1 MVLIVQSIHRNK
13 IAFFGTSHTFGDCK
27 EGINHNEGQVRFVET
42 PWPALFA
49 KKLNKEFYNFGIG
62 GSDNMTMLDAI
73 LEAFN
78 RGTMDD
84 VDTLILEPRLSFD
97 TVRLPYDN
105 INYDVMAES
114 KWGKIDYS
122 THWLDVGRHTQ
133 EYGWPQPIPLTESLW
148 IRFALMDLD
157 NVQQFTR
164 RMNAD
169 YVGSDKSIE
178 DKDIRKYVELTK
190 LYISNS
196 KYLYYLNLQFIK
208 NVYMLCK
215 GHGIDFYWLNFESYD
230 FEDTKT
236 FFDNDKNLIDVCLN
250 PIKNVRTH
258 IREIQ
263 PDKFKEFQCSCTH
276 FNDKAQPHI
285 SSYLLKGYNERTNS

>member
-13 IAFFGTSHTFGDCK
+13 IAFFGTSHTYGDCA
-27 EGINHNEGQVRFVET
+27 EGISHNKNQKKFLKN

-62 GSDNMTMLDAI
+62 GSDNTTMLDAI

-105 INYDVMAES
+105 INYNVMAES

-122 THWLDVGRHTQ
+122 THWLDAGRHTQ
-133 EYGWPQPIPLTESLW
+133 EHDWSQPTPLTESLW
-148 IRFALMDLD
+148 IRFALIDL
-157 NVQQFTR
+157 NKEEKFKK

-190 LYISNS
+190 LYMSNS

-215 GHGIDFYWLNFESYD
+215 GHGIDFYWLNFESYP
-230 FEDTKT
+230 FEDVKT

-250 PIKNVRTH
+250 PTKNVRTH

-263 PDKFKEFQCSCTH
+263 PEKFREFECSCKH

>member
-1 MVLIVQSIHRNK
+1 MSKRNK
-13 IAFFGTSHTFGDCK
+13 IAFFGTSHTYGDCA
-27 EGINHNEGQVRFVET
+27 EGINHHEGQVRFVEK
-42 PWPALFA
+42 PWPVWFA

-62 GSDNMTMLDAI
+62 GADNTTMLDAI

-97 TVRLPYDN
+97 TVRLPYDHTGYN
-105 INYDVMAES
+105 VSPEGKY
-114 KWGKIDYS
+114 GKIDYS
-122 THWLDVGRHTQ
+122 THWLDAGRHTQ
-133 EYGWPQPIPLTESLW
+133 EHDWSQPTPLTESLW

-157 NVQQFTR
+157 NDANFKR

-169 YVGSDKSIE
+169 YIGNINDKSMV

-190 LYISNS
+190 LYNTNS
-196 KYLYYLNLQFIK
+196 KYLEYLNLQFIK

-215 GHGIDFYWLNFESYD
+215 GHGIDFYWLNFESPN
-230 FEDTKT
+230 FENIKT

-250 PIKNVRTH
+250 PDKTVRSYMH
-258 IREIQ
+258 S
-263 PDKFKEFQCSCTH
+263 KKLNYVCSCGH
-276 FNDKAQPHI
+276 FNEEAQPYI
-285 SSYLLKGYNERTNS
+285 SSYLLQGYNERTNN